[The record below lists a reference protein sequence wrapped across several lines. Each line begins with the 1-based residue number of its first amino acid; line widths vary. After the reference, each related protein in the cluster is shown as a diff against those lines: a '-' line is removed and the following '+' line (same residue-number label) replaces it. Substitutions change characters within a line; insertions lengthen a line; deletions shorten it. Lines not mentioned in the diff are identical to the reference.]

1 MKTESLMREI
11 FEKYRTIAVCG
22 MSRTPGKA
30 AHAVPAY
37 LYLKGYKII
46 PVNPSAD
53 EILGIKCYP
62 SVKDVPEKIEILEVF
77 RPSDQALNVVKEAV
91 ERKAERG
98 DIEVIWL
105 QEGIANDEAKEL
117 AEKAGIK
124 FIQDKCMYKEFVKVF
139 PDRE

>member
-1 MKTESLMREI
+1 MKIENLMREI
-11 FEKYRTIAVCG
+11 FEKHSTIAVCG

-46 PVNPSAD
+46 PVNPFAE
-53 EILGIKCYP
+53 EILGLKCYP

-77 RPSDQALNVVKEAV
+77 RPSYQSFDVVKEAV
-91 ERKAERG
+91 ERRAERG

-105 QEGIANDEAKEL
+105 QEGIVNDEAKEL

-124 FIQDKCMYKEFVKVF
+124 FIQDKCMYREFVKVF
-139 PDRE
+139 PEKE